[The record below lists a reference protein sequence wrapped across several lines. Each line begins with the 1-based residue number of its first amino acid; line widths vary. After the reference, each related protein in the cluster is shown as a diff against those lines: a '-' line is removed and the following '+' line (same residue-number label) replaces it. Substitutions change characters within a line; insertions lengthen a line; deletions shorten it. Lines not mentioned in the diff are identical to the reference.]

1 MDKALYVA
9 MSGAQAN
16 LRAQAAVSHNLANVS
31 TTGFKALLHAT
42 EAFPV
47 KGAEI
52 ASRTYTMGDIGGFD
66 ASGGSLQTTGN
77 PLDFALN
84 GADLWM
90 SVADRGGQPAYTRA
104 TDLKLDATG
113 RLMNGRGEPVLDDA
127 GQPIALPPFQSLSIG
142 GDGTVAIVALG
153 DATGTAQNVARIGVV
168 RAEAA
173 QLQRGEDGLFRPTS
187 KDPAAQPAAATGDVL
202 MSGVLE
208 NSNVNATEQLVQMIS
223 LSRQF
228 EMNLKVIRSG
238 DENAQAA
245 NTLLR
250 AR

>member
-9 MSGAQAN
+9 MTGAQAA
-16 LRAQAAVSHNLANVS
+16 LRAQAAVSHNLANAS

-42 EAFPV
+42 EPFVA
-47 KGAEI
+47 KGEGLAT
-52 ASRTYTMGDIGGFD
+52 RTYAMGDIGGFD
-66 ASGGSLQTTGN
+66 SSGGSLQSTGN

-113 RLMNGRGEPVLDDA
+113 RLTNGRGQPVLDDA
-127 GQPIALPPFQSLSIG
+127 GSPIAIPPFQSLSIG
-142 GDGTVAIVALG
+142 ADGTVAIVPQGEAG
-153 DATGTAQNVARIGVV
+153 GQAQNVARIGVV
-168 RAEAA
+168 QADPR
-173 QLQRGEDGLFRPTS
+173 QLTRGEDGLFRLPPDAAPT
-187 KDPAAQPAAATGDVL
+187 PAAGNVL

-208 NSNVNATEQLVQMIS
+208 NSNVNATEQLVAMIS

-238 DENAQAA
+238 DENARASA
-245 NTLLR
+245 TLLR

>member
-1 MDKALYVA
+1 MDD
-9 MSGAQAN
+9 S
-16 LRAQAAVSHNLANVS
+16 
-31 TTGFKALLHAT
+31 
-42 EAFPV
+42 
-47 KGAEI
+47 
-52 ASRTYTMGDIGGFD
+52 
-66 ASGGSLQTTGN
+66 
-77 PLDFALN
+77 
-84 GADLWM
+84 
-90 SVADRGGQPAYTRA
+90 
-104 TDLKLDATG
+104 
-113 RLMNGRGEPVLDDA
+113 
-127 GQPIALPPFQSLSIG
+127 GQPIALPPFQSLSVG

-168 RAEAA
+168 RADPTK
-173 QLQRGEDGLFRPTS
+173 LQRGEDGLFRPTS
-187 KDPAAQPAAATGDVL
+187 TDPAAQPQAAAGEVL

-208 NSNVNATEQLVQMIS
+208 NSNVNATEQLVAMIS